1 MLSCR
6 KCKFQSFVCPLSPQT
21 NPLIY
26 SNASQWFTTFSR
38 SHRITKSVSSCNR
51 GMFSSVGVENALWKD
66 FCLFRGN
73 KHQNFTLLLLF
84 LKYTLHNFCLVA
96 HQFIQI
102 IQFPSSL
109 VLRNSTQLPAF
120 QSCSKELRFK
130 SLIVNETDMTAIFW
144 FSVIYIAIWSWTM
157 SLIKRFWC
165 KFLLQMNFQNLI
177 KLIPVSFY
185 T

>member
-38 SHRITKSVSSCNR
+38 SHRITKSVSSCNC

-84 LKYTLHNFCLVA
+84 LKYTLHFCLIA

-109 VLRNSTQLPAF
+109 ALRNSTQLPAF

-130 SLIVNETDMTAIFW
+130 SLIVNKTDMTAIFW
-144 FSVIYIAIWSWTM
+144 LVKGFGINY
-157 SLIKRFWC
+157 
-165 KFLLQMNFQNLI
+165 LLQMNFQNLI
-177 KLIPVSFY
+177 KLIPVSF
-185 T
+185 

>member
-38 SHRITKSVSSCNR
+38 SHRITKSVSSCNC

-66 FCLFRGN
+66 FCLFQGN

-84 LKYTLHNFCLVA
+84 LKYTLHFCLIA

-130 SLIVNETDMTAIFW
+130 SLIVNKTDMTAIFW
-144 FSVIYIAIWSWTM
+144 LVKGFGINY
-157 SLIKRFWC
+157 
-165 KFLLQMNFQNLI
+165 LLQMNFQNLI
-177 KLIPVSFY
+177 KLIPVSF
-185 T
+185 

>member
-38 SHRITKSVSSCNR
+38 SHRITKSVSSCNC

-66 FCLFRGN
+66 FCLFQGN

-84 LKYTLHNFCLVA
+84 LKYTLHFCLIA

-130 SLIVNETDMTAIFW
+130 SLIVNKTDMTAIFW
-144 FSVIYIAIWSWTM
+144 LAKGFGI
-157 SLIKRFWC
+157 
-165 KFLLQMNFQNLI
+165 NFYSKWI
-177 KLIPVSFY
+177 SK
-185 T
+185 TW

>member
-38 SHRITKSVSSCNR
+38 SHRITKSVSSCNC

-66 FCLFRGN
+66 FCLFQGN

-84 LKYTLHNFCLVA
+84 LKYTLHFCLIA

-130 SLIVNETDMTAIFW
+130 SLIVNKTDMTAIFW
-144 FSVIYIAIWSWTM
+144 LVKGFGI
-157 SLIKRFWC
+157 
-165 KFLLQMNFQNLI
+165 NFYSKWI
-177 KLIPVSFY
+177 SK
-185 T
+185 TW